1 MSRWI
6 PGVVALAL
14 LASLAAALAGARPE
28 ADVSVA
34 APVPAPPRV
43 DAAHPPMAFG
53 GPDGRRALDGA
64 WVVRKVVTG
73 SDPLSRVDSRGL
85 SLRGPKGDFG
95 GARVDLPY
103 SPNAGELTLRSYAG
117 SVAWYRTDLA
127 VRGGRYALRFEAVNH
142 RATVWVDGRLAG
154 RHVGDDLPFDVAL
167 KLAPGRHRVVV
178 RADWR
183 DPVAMNAQGWHRS
196 WFNYGGITREVTIR
210 PLGAVALEAPSVR
223 TRLTPGG
230 GAVVDVAV
238 RVARPLRR
246 NTSVAGSGPLAVAS
260 GRGVVRVAGVLGGRV
275 LRFGAVRG
283 GVARATLR
291 LARPVL
297 WSPERPRL
305 QTLHLS
311 AAGAG
316 WTARVG
322 LRELRS
328 DGGRLRV
335 NGRPLTLHGA
345 SLQEDARGRGSA
357 LRPADLD
364 AIVAR
369 LRAIGANATRA
380 QHPLSPALLE
390 RLDAAGI
397 MVWQEIGPMDGP
409 GNWTSTT
416 TALRRRALRRDV
428 ITVEQERLHPSVLAW
443 NLGNEVAHQGHPGG
457 QARYVADAARML
469 HAIDPGRPV
478 ALDVWGRGLPANT
491 RGLMYRDVDVFGV
504 TMYEGWYD
512 RPGEPPAAVVA
523 NLRRRLAVAHAVF
536 AGHPLVVTEFG
547 AEANRLNPTA
557 APGGEGYQAR
567 LIGDQV
573 RVLRADRRLD
583 GWLVWAL
590 QDFALTP
597 TFGGGS
603 VRQALPALR
612 LVPGVNQKGLFAY
625 DGRPKPSVAIVR
637 RLSR

>member
-6 PGVVALAL
+6 PCVVALAL
-14 LASLAAALAGARPE
+14 LASIAGAVAGARPE
-28 ADVSVA
+28 AEVSVA
-34 APVPAPPRV
+34 AGMPARV
-43 DAAHPPMAFG
+43 DAAHPPVAFG
-53 GPDGRRALDGA
+53 GPDGRRALDGV
-64 WVVRKVVTG
+64 WVVRG
-73 SDPLSRVDSRGL
+73 DPGNAGAARGWSR
-85 SLRGPKGDFG
+85 GDFG
-95 GARVDLPY
+95 SGARVHVPY
-103 SPNAGELTLRSYAG
+103 SPNAGALTLRSYAG
-117 SVAWYRTDLA
+117 SVAWYRTDVA

-142 RATVWVDGRLAG
+142 RATVWVDGRLAA
-154 RHVGDDLPFDVAL
+154 RHVGDDLPFDVMVSL
-167 KLAPGRHRVVV
+167 TPGRHRVVV

-183 DPVAMNAQGWHRS
+183 DPEAMKAQGWHRS

-210 PLGAVALEAPSVR
+210 PVGAVALEAPAVV
-223 TRLTPGG
+223 TRLTRGG
-230 GAVVDVAV
+230 GAVVDVSV
-238 RVARPLRR
+238 R
-246 NTSVAGSGPLAVAS
+246 
-260 GRGVVRVAGVLGGRV
+260 
-275 LRFGAVRG
+275 VRG
-283 GVARATLR
+283 GGRPRVTGTLGGHALRFDGSGHTTLR
-291 LARPVL
+291 LAHPAL
-297 WSPERPRL
+297 WSPAHPRL
-305 QTLHLS
+305 QTLRLT

-322 LRELRS
+322 LRELRW

-345 SLQEDARGRGSA
+345 SLQEDAAGRGSA

-369 LRAIGANATRA
+369 LRAIGANATLA

-397 MVWQEIGPMDGP
+397 LVWQEIGPMDGP

-416 TALRRRALRRDV
+416 PALRRRALRRDV
-428 ITVEQERLHPSVLAW
+428 ITVEQERLHPSVLTW

-457 QARYVADAARML
+457 QARYVSSAARML
-469 HAIDPGRPV
+469 HALDPGRPV
-478 ALDVWGRGLPANT
+478 ALDVWGRGLPADT
-491 RGLMYRDVDVFGV
+491 RGLLYRDVDVFGV

-512 RPGEPPAAVVA
+512 RPGEPPAAAVA

-536 AGHPLVVTEFG
+536 SGHVLVVTEFG
-547 AEANRLNPTA
+547 AEANRRNASA

-567 LIGDQV
+567 LIGDLV
-573 RVLRADRRLD
+573 RVMRADRRLD

-590 QDFALTP
+590 SDFALTP

-603 VRQALPALR
+603 VRQALPSLR
-612 LVPGVNQKGLFAY
+612 LVPGINQKGLFAY
-625 DGRPKPSVAIVR
+625 DGRPKPSVAVVR

>member
-1 MSRWI
+1 M
-6 PGVVALAL
+6 
-14 LASLAAALAGARPE
+14 AAGR
-28 ADVSVA
+28 
-34 APVPAPPRV
+34 
-43 DAAHPPMAFG
+43 FG
-53 GPDGRRALDGA
+53 GRR
-64 WVVRKVVTG
+64 VHV
-73 SDPLSRVDSRGL
+73 
-85 SLRGPKGDFG
+85 
-95 GARVDLPY
+95 PY
-103 SPNAGELTLRSYAG
+103 SPNAGSLTLRSYGG
-117 SVAWYRTDLA
+117 SVAWYRTDVA

-142 RATVWVDGRLAG
+142 RATVWVDGRLAA

-167 KLAPGRHRVVV
+167 TLKPGRHRVVV

-183 DPVAMNAQGWHRS
+183 DPEAMKAQGWHRS

-210 PLGAVALEAPSVR
+210 PVGPIALEAPAVV

-230 GAVVDVAV
+230 GAVVDVSV
-238 RVARPLRR
+238 RIK
-246 NTSVAGSGPLAVAS
+246 GPPT
-260 GRGVVRVAGVLGGRV
+260 RVTGTLGGRA
-275 LRFGAVRG
+275 LRFDRAGH
-283 GVARATLR
+283 ATLR
-291 LARPVL
+291 FAHSAL
-297 WSPERPRL
+297 WSPAHPQL
-305 QTLHLS
+305 QTLRLT
-311 AAGAG
+311 APGAG

-322 LRELRS
+322 LRELRW

-345 SLQEDARGRGSA
+345 SLQEDAAGRGSA
-357 LRPADLD
+357 LRPAELD
-364 AIVAR
+364 AIVRR

-397 MVWQEIGPMDGP
+397 LVWQEIGPMDGP

-416 TALRRRALRRDV
+416 PALQRRALRRDV
-428 ITVEQERLHPSVLAW
+428 ITVEQARLHPSVLAW
-443 NLGNEVAHQGHPGG
+443 NLANEAAHQGHPGG
-457 QARYVADAARML
+457 QARYVSTAARLL
-469 HAIDPGRPV
+469 HRMDPGRPV

-491 RGLMYRDVDVFGV
+491 RGRLYRDVDVFGV

-512 RPGEPPAAVVA
+512 RPGEPPAAAVA
-523 NLRRRLAVAHAVF
+523 HLRRRLAVAHAVF
-536 AGHPLVVTEFG
+536 SGHPLVVTEFG
-547 AEANRLNPTA
+547 AEANQLNPFA

-567 LIGDQV
+567 LIGDLIG
-573 RVLRADRRLD
+573 VLRADRRLD

-603 VRQALPALR
+603 VRQALPSLR

-625 DGRPKPSVAIVR
+625 DGRPKPSVAVVA

>member
-14 LASLAAALAGARPE
+14 LASLAGALAGARPD
-28 ADVSVA
+28 ADVSMA
-34 APVPAPPRV
+34 APPRV

-64 WVVRKVVTG
+64 WVLRKVVTG
-73 SDPLSRVDSRGL
+73 SDPLSEVDSRGL
-85 SLRGPKGDFG
+85 TPPGARGAFG
-95 GARVDLPY
+95 GARVRVPY

-117 SVAWYRTDLA
+117 SVAWYRTDFA

-142 RATVWVDGRLAG
+142 RATVWVDGRLAA

-167 KLAPGRHRVVV
+167 TLAPGRHRVVV

-183 DPVAMNAQGWHRS
+183 DPEAMKAQGWHRS

-210 PLGAVALEAPSVR
+210 PLGTVALEAPSLR

-238 RVARPLRR
+238 RVIGGPARV
-246 NTSVAGSGPLAVAS
+246 TGT
-260 GRGVVRVAGVLGGRV
+260 LGGHA
-275 LRFGAVRG
+275 LRFDARG
-283 GVARATLR
+283 HATLR
-291 LARPVL
+291 LAHPVL
-297 WSPERPRL
+297 WSPARPRL

-311 AAGAG
+311 APGAG

-322 LRELRS
+322 LRELRV

-345 SLQEDARGRGSA
+345 SLQEDAAGRGSA

-397 MVWQEIGPMDGP
+397 LVWQEIGPMDGP

-416 TALRRRALRRDV
+416 AALRRRALRRDV
-428 ITVEQERLHPSVLAW
+428 ITVEQERLHPSVLTW

-457 QARYVADAARML
+457 QARYVSDAARVL

-478 ALDVWGRGLPANT
+478 ALDVWGRGLPADT

-536 AGHPLVVTEFG
+536 AGHPLVVTELG
-547 AEANRLNPTA
+547 AEANRLNPPA

-567 LIGDQV
+567 LIGDQI
-573 RVLRADRRLD
+573 RVLQADRRLD

-612 LVPGVNQKGLFAY
+612 LVPGLNQKGLFAY
-625 DGRPKPSVAIVR
+625 DGRPKPSVAVVR